1 MGPFEIRE
9 GNEEVLDT
17 LQPLWEKLNEHHRKI
32 SDHFSS
38 EFAGRTFAQ
47 RKEDLAAKAL
57 AGQLKTY
64 VAIDSST
71 SEEAG
76 YCIATISKDNVG
88 EIDSIFVADEYRK
101 QGIGDLLLRTALDW
115 MDAQSVEDRII
126 SVAFGNDSAIDFYRR
141 YGFLPRLVVL
151 KQISENL

>member
-1 MGPFEIRE
+1 MGAFEIRE
-9 GNEEVLDT
+9 GNEEFLDT

-38 EFAGRTFAQ
+38 EFAGRSFAQ
-47 RKEDLAAKAL
+47 RKEVLTGKAA
-57 AGQLKTY
+57 AGQLKIY
-64 VAIDSST
+64 MAIDSTTT
-71 SEEAG
+71 SEAG
-76 YCIATISKDNVG
+76 YCIATISEDNLG

-115 MDAQSVEDRII
+115 MDTQSVEDKVI
-126 SVAFGNDSAIDFYRR
+126 SVAFGNDSALDFYRR

-151 KQISENL
+151 KQI